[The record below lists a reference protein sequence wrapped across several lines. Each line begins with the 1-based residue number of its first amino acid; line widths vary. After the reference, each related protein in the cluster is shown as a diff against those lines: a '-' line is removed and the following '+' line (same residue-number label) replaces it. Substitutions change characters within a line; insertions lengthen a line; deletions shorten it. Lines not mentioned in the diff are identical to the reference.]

1 MTFENVVVR
10 LPRRTASVNSRYDFV
25 VNSTQRVPK
34 EKGTS
39 VASIGSVGSIA
50 SIGSVGS
57 IASIGSAGSIAS
69 IGSAGSIASIGSV
82 GSILSIGSTGSVL
95 SINAVGAWRSLPSQ
109 TRAVVIATAMGLATV
124 ALLRRL
130 AI

>member
-1 MTFENVVVR
+1 M
-10 LPRRTASVNSRYDFV
+10 NSRYDFV

-39 VASIGSVGSIA
+39 VA